1 MKKYEYVSV
10 RIAKLIGSRSEQHRK
25 IIDDYAKKGYK
36 YVGYIP
42 KEVKD
47 FGKLMEID
55 LIFEIDC

>member
-10 RIAKLIGSRSEQHRK
+10 SVKKFIGARSEQHRK

-36 YVGYIP
+36 YIGYIP
-42 KEVKD
+42 KEMND
-47 FGKLMEID
+47 WGKLMEID